1 MSAPMKPIPRL
12 LLLLAVA
19 TLSACLG
26 EPRRDAADTASSTAL
41 DGAGQLILVIAPDW
55 DTPQATLYRFGRDAR
70 GWQPAA
76 SGIAVNL
83 GRNGSAWGLGLHPPQ
98 APASAPVKRE
108 GDGRSPAGIFRIG
121 TAFGYAEQAETG
133 LSYAP
138 MSASH
143 YCMDV
148 PDSPFYNRIIDADQ
162 AGHEAVQGS
171 TEPMRLDLH
180 NDGDA
185 RYTQGFVIEHNPNH
199 TPQAG
204 SCIFA
209 HLWRN
214 AETATAGC
222 TAMPG
227 AEMQALLAWL
237 DAEQNPLFV
246 LLPQAEYQRLRK
258 PWALPDVSAVP

>member
-1 MSAPMKPIPRL
+1 MKPISHL
-12 LLLLAVA
+12 LLLLAVT

-26 EPRRDAADTASSTAL
+26 GPRRDTLDTSPGTAL
-41 DGAGQLILVIAPDW
+41 EQAEQLILVLAPDW
-55 DTPQATLYRFGRDAR
+55 DAPQATLYRFVRDAH
-70 GWQPAA
+70 GWQPMAE
-76 SGIAVNL
+76 GIAVNL

-98 APASAPVKRE
+98 PASQAPIKRE

-121 TAFGYAEQAETG
+121 TAFGYAEHAQTG
-133 LSYAP
+133 LPYMA
-138 MSASH
+138 MRATH

-148 PDSPFYNRIIDADQ
+148 PDSPFYNRIIDANE
-162 AGHEAVQGS
+162 AGADAVQGS

-185 RYTQGFVIEHNPNH
+185 RYTQGFVIAHNPSN

-209 HLWRN
+209 HLWRD
-214 AETATAGC
+214 ADTATAGC

-227 AEMQALLAWL
+227 AQMQALLAWL
-237 DAEQNPLFV
+237 DADREPLFV
-246 LLPQAEYQRLRK
+246 LLPQAEYQRLRT
-258 PWALPDVSAVP
+258 PWGLPDVGAAP